1 MSESSRYVEV
11 SNNPINMRCSPV
23 LLAVLTASAAFG
35 FARPVQAQPSTPAQQ
50 ATSDRAA
57 SPNTTTLELGE
68 DRSGSPLPIRGAN
81 MTPEFIQSESVRPEA
96 NRFVTFASLELEPN
110 SDRQDIAQAVPTQQ
124 TQLNPSTE
132 SDQAPVP
139 APPLSFPTE
148 PPTQPVAPTAPPLDG
163 VQQPVTPGTPA
174 TPVAPVAPAT
184 PVAPTTPG
192 TPSAPGAPVPP
203 ETPVPAAPLSPD
215 AAPATPAVTQP
226 AAPEPRVLV
235 AEVAVEG
242 AEGDLQNTVYQA
254 IRTVAGRTTTRSQ
267 LQEDIN
273 AIFATGF
280 FTNVRVAP
288 EDTSLGV
295 RITFTVEPNPSLR
308 SVRLE
313 GSKVE
318 TITYKGEVVPT
329 QEAIDGIF
337 GSQYGRIINLNE
349 FQAGVA
355 ELNKLYQDNGYVL
368 AQVID
373 APQVAPNGRVTLTV
387 AEGEIE
393 NIQLRFLNRD
403 GDATDVDGEPIR
415 GRTRDFIITR
425 EFESK
430 PGDVFNRDRIQTDLQ
445 RAFALGIFEDLSL
458 SLNPSQTDPRK
469 VEVVVNVTERRTGS
483 IGASAGLSSSSGLF
497 GAVNLQESNLGGNNQ
512 SVGAQVQVGER
523 ALLFDLSFTDPW
535 IGGDPYR
542 TSYTVNAFG
551 RQSVSQI
558 FDGGPDEIQLQSTD
572 SEELTSFDDATRPR
586 IFRLG
591 GGVTFARPLDNGWRA
606 SLGAQVQRVTIQDGD
621 GDRVDSDR
629 RFIDED
635 GKVVSG
641 STGRALTFTSD
652 GVDYLATLQ
661 FSASQDR
668 RNDLNSTTSGSLLR
682 FSTEQSLPL
691 DGILFNRLRA
701 SYNYFIPTRLT
712 RFTTGC
718 QKADRTPA
726 DCAETIALSV
736 QAGTI
741 LGDLPPY
748 EAFALGGDGSVR
760 AYDGGEIGSGRSFA
774 QISAEYRFP
783 IISIVSGIL
792 FVDAA
797 SDLGSGDSVPGNPA
811 GERGKPGSGFG
822 YGAGLQVNSPLGQ
835 IRVFY
840 GIADDGSNRFSFGLG
855 ERF

>member
-1 MSESSRYVEV
+1 MSESSRCVEV
-11 SNNPINMRCSPV
+11 SNNPINMRCSPI
-23 LLAVLTASAAFG
+23 LLAVLTASAAFS
-35 FARPVQAQPSTPAQQ
+35 FTRPAQAQISA
-50 ATSDRAA
+50 SDLQTTRDWVAA
-57 SPNTTTLELGE
+57 SSNPIALEPVEALIV
-68 DRSGSPLPIRGAN
+68 SPLSMKGTA
-81 MTPEFIQSESVRPEA
+81 THEFVQPEFSRLVA
-96 NRFVTFASLELEPN
+96 NAQLEVAPTG
-110 SDRQDIAQAVPTQQ
+110 DRQDIAQAAPVQQ
-124 TQLNPSTE
+124 TQIDPSTPA
-132 SDQAPVP
+132 DQAP
-139 APPLSFPTE
+139 APPVS
-148 PPTQPVAPTAPPLDG
+148 PTAPPIQPVDPVVPDPSG
-163 VQQPVTPGTPA
+163 VQIPVAPDPAAPAIPGTPGTPA
-174 TPVAPVAPAT
+174 APA
-184 PVAPTTPG
+184 APG
-192 TPSAPGAPVPP
+192 TPVP
-203 ETPVPAAPLSPD
+203 SQ
-215 AAPATPAVTQP
+215 TPAFPLPPGVLP
-226 AAPEPRVLV
+226 APTPSTVEPTAPEPRVLV

-242 AEGDLQNTVYQA
+242 AEGDLQSTVYQA
-254 IRTVAGRTTTRSQ
+254 IRTIAGRTTTRSQ

-280 FTNVRVAP
+280 FANVRVAP
-288 EDTSLGV
+288 EDTPLGV
-295 RITFTVEPNPSLR
+295 RVTFTVEPNPSLR
-308 SVRLE
+308 RVRLE
-313 GSKVE
+313 GSRVE
-318 TITYKGEVVPT
+318 TITYKGEKVPT

-373 APQVAPNGRVTLTV
+373 APRVAPNGRVTLTV

-393 NIQLRFLNRD
+393 DIQLRFLNRD
-403 GDATDVDGEPIR
+403 GDATDVDGKPIK

-458 SLNPSQTDPRK
+458 SLNPSPTDPRK
-469 VEVVVNVTERRTGS
+469 VQVVVNVTERRTGS

-497 GAVNLQESNLGGNNQ
+497 GAVNLTESNLGGNNQ

-572 SEELTSFDDATRPR
+572 LDELNSFNDATRPR

-591 GGVTFARPLDNGWRA
+591 TGVTFARPLDNGWRA

-621 GDRVDSDR
+621 GDRVDNDR
-629 RFIDED
+629 RFINED
-635 GKVVSG
+635 GEVVNQAV
-641 STGRALTFTSD
+641 GRDLTFTND

-668 RNDLNSTTSGSLLR
+668 RNDPSNTTSGSLLR
-682 FSTEQSLPL
+682 FSTEQSFPL

-701 SYNYFIPTRLT
+701 SYNYFIPTNLT

-718 QKADRTPA
+718 QKKDRTPA
-726 DCAETIALSV
+726 DCAETIALSA

-811 GERGKPGSGFG
+811 GDRGKPGSGFG
-822 YGAGLQVNSPLGQ
+822 YGAGLQINSPLGQ

-840 GIADDGSNRFSFGLG
+840 GIADDNSNRFSFGLG

>member
-1 MSESSRYVEV
+1 M

-23 LLAVLTASAAFG
+23 LLAVLTASAAFS
-35 FARPVQAQPSTPAQQ
+35 FTRPAQAQISAPVQQ
-50 ATSDRAA
+50 ATRSWAA
-57 SPNTTTLELGE
+57 SSDTTMESGEL
-68 DRSGSPLPIRGAN
+68 SVSPFPIKEVGV
-81 MTPEFIQSESVRPEA
+81 PEFIQPKSRQPEFSRLVA
-96 NRFVTFASLELEPN
+96 NDQLEAVLT
-110 SDRQDIAQAVPTQQ
+110 SDRQDVAQAAPTQQ
-124 TQLNPSTE
+124 TQIEPSTPA
-132 SDQAPVP
+132 DQAPAP
-139 APPLSFPTE
+139 APPVSFPTN
-148 PPTQPVAPTAPPLDG
+148 PPTQPVTPLPLDPAVPG
-163 VQQPVTPGTPA
+163 IPSTPATPGTPA
-174 TPVAPVAPAT
+174 TPAT
-184 PVAPTTPG
+184 PT
-192 TPSAPGAPVPP
+192 APVPP
-203 ETPVPAAPLSPD
+203 GAAPS
-215 AAPATPAVTQP
+215 TEQP
-226 AAPEPRVLV
+226 TPEPRVLV
-235 AEVAVEG
+235 AEVAVNG

-254 IRTVAGRTTTRSQ
+254 IRTVAGQTTTRSQ

-280 FTNVRVAP
+280 FSNVQVAP
-288 EDTSLGV
+288 EDTPLGV
-295 RITFTVEPNPSLR
+295 RVTFTVQPNPPLR
-308 SVRLE
+308 RVRLE
-313 GSKVE
+313 GSNVE
-318 TITYKGEVVPT
+318 TLTYKGEKVPT

-337 GSQYGRIINLNE
+337 GSQYGRILNLNE
-349 FQAGVA
+349 FQTGVA

-368 AQVID
+368 AQVVD

-393 NIQLRFLNRD
+393 NIQLRFLDRD
-403 GDATDVDGEPIR
+403 GNAVDDQGKPIQ
-415 GRTRDFIITR
+415 GKTRDFIITR

-430 PGDVFNRDRIQTDLQ
+430 PGDVFNRDRIQADLQ

-458 SLNPSQTDPRK
+458 SLNPSQADPRK
-469 VEVVVNVTERRTGS
+469 VDVVVNVTERRTGS

-497 GAVNLQESNLGGNNQ
+497 GAVNLTESNLGGNNQ
-512 SVGAQVQVGER
+512 SLGAQVQVGER

-535 IGGDPYR
+535 IAGDPHR

-572 SEELTSFDDATRPR
+572 VDELDSFDDATRPR
-586 IFRLG
+586 VFRLG

-606 SLGAQVQRVTIQDGD
+606 SLGAQVQRVTIQDGH
-621 GDRVDSDR
+621 GDRVRSDR
-629 RFIDED
+629 RFINED
-635 GKVVSG
+635 GEVVSRA
-641 STGRALTFTSD
+641 TGRDLTFGSD

-661 FSASQDR
+661 FSASRDH
-668 RNDLNSTTSGSLLR
+668 RNDPSNTTSGSLLR
-682 FSTEQSLPL
+682 FSTEQSFPL

-718 QKADRTPA
+718 QKKDRTPA
-726 DCAETIALSV
+726 DCAETVALSA

-774 QISAEYRFP
+774 QITAEYRFP

-797 SDLGSGDSVPGNPA
+797 TDLGSGDSVPGNPA
-811 GERGKPGSGFG
+811 GDRGKPGSGYG

-840 GIADDGSNRFSFGLG
+840 GLADDGSNRFSFGLG

>member
-1 MSESSRYVEV
+1 MSESSRCVEV

-23 LLAVLTASAAFG
+23 LLAVLTASAAFS
-35 FARPVQAQPSTPAQQ
+35 FTRPAQAQVTAPDPQ
-50 ATSDRAA
+50 ATRDWVAA
-57 SPNTTTLELGE
+57 SFNPTTLELGA
-68 DRSGSPLPIRGAN
+68 DLSRLPLPLKGTV
-81 MTPEFIQSESVRPEA
+81 TPEFVQPEFSPLVANVRLA
-96 NRFVTFASLELEPN
+96 VTPHL
-110 SDRQDIAQAVPTQQ
+110 DRPDIAQNIAPNVAQAAPVSQ
-124 TQLNPSTE
+124 TPLNPTAG
-132 SDQAPVP
+132 DQAPVP
-139 APPLSFPTE
+139 QPPASPSEL
-148 PPTQPVAPTAPPLDG
+148 PTQPTDPVVPAPAPSG
-163 VQQPVTPGTPA
+163 VQFPIVPDPAVPAPAVAPGTPA
-174 TPVAPVAPAT
+174 API
-184 PVAPTTPG
+184 PG
-192 TPSAPGAPVPP
+192 TPIAPQAPASPLPPGAAPP
-203 ETPVPAAPLSPD
+203 PTTAEPT
-215 AAPATPAVTQP
+215 
-226 AAPEPRVLV
+226 APEPKVLV
-235 AEVAVEG
+235 AEVSVEG

-254 IRTVAGRTTTRSQ
+254 IRTIAGRTTTRSQ

-280 FTNVRVAP
+280 FSNVRVAP
-288 EDTSLGV
+288 EDTPLGV
-295 RITFTVEPNPSLR
+295 RVTFTVQPNPALR
-308 SVRLE
+308 NVRLE
-313 GSKVE
+313 GSRVE
-318 TITYKGEVVPT
+318 TLTYKGEVVPT
-329 QEAIDGIF
+329 QTAIDGIF

-349 FQAGVA
+349 FQAGVE

-403 GDATDVDGEPIR
+403 GDATDAEGNPIQ

-445 RAFALGIFEDLSL
+445 RAFALGIFDDLSL

-469 VEVVVNVTERRTGS
+469 VDVVVNVTERRTGS

-497 GAVNLQESNLGGNNQ
+497 GAVNLTESNLGGNNQ

-535 IGGDPYR
+535 IGGDPHR

-572 SEELTSFDDATRPR
+572 VDELNSFDDATRPR

-606 SLGAQVQRVTIQDGD
+606 SLGAQVQRVTVQDGD
-621 GDRVDSDR
+621 GNRVDSDR
-629 RFIDED
+629 RFINED
-635 GKVVSG
+635 GQVVTQT
-641 STGRALTFTSD
+641 TGRDLTFTND

-668 RNDLNSTTSGSLLR
+668 RNDPSNTTSGSLLR
-682 FSTEQSLPL
+682 FSTEQSFPL
-691 DGILFNRLRA
+691 DGIFFNRLRG
-701 SYNYFIPTRLT
+701 SYNYFIPTSLT
-712 RFTTGC
+712 RFTAGC
-718 QKADRTPA
+718 QKKDRTAA
-726 DCAETIALSV
+726 DCPETIALSA
-736 QAGTI
+736 QAGTV

-797 SDLGSGDSVPGNPA
+797 SDLGSGDNVPGNPA
-811 GERGKPGSGFG
+811 GDRDKPGSGYG
-822 YGAGLQVNSPLGQ
+822 YGAGLQINSPLGQ

-840 GIADDGSNRFSFGLG
+840 GIADDNSNRFSFGLG

>member
-1 MSESSRYVEV
+1 
-11 SNNPINMRCSPV
+11 MRCSPV
-23 LLAVLTASAAFG
+23 LLAVLTASAAFS
-35 FARPVQAQPSTPAQQ
+35 FTRPAQAQAPALDQQ
-50 ATSDRAA
+50 ATHNWVAA
-57 SPNTTTLELGE
+57 SFNPTALELDE
-68 DRSGSPLPIRGAN
+68 DLEGLVLPLANKGAV
-81 MTPEFIQSESVRPEA
+81 TPEQVQPEFSRSTA
-96 NRFVTFASLELEPN
+96 NAWLEVAPT
-110 SDRQDIAQAVPTQQ
+110 SDRQEIAQATPVQQ
-124 TQLNPSTE
+124 TQLNPPTAG
-132 SDQAPVP
+132 DQAPIP
-139 APPLSFPTE
+139 EPPVSPTDL
-148 PPTQPVAPTAPPLDG
+148 PTQPTDPVVPVPNPVPSPVIPDPVVPPTPVDPGTLDPT
-163 VQQPVTPGTPA
+163 VPIPTDPGTPE
-174 TPVAPVAPAT
+174 APQVPPAPL
-184 PVAPTTPG
+184 PPG
-192 TPSAPGAPVPP
+192 TLPTPSTAEP
-203 ETPVPAAPLSPD
+203 T
-215 AAPATPAVTQP
+215 
-226 AAPEPRVLV
+226 APEPRVLV
-235 AEVAVEG
+235 AEVTVEG
-242 AEGDLQNTVYQA
+242 VEGDLQNTVYQA

-280 FTNVRVAP
+280 FSNVRVAP
-288 EDTSLGV
+288 EDTPLGV
-295 RITFTVEPNPSLR
+295 RVAFTVEPNPSLR

-313 GSKVE
+313 GSSVE
-318 TITYKGEVVPT
+318 TITYQGEEVPT
-329 QEAIDGIF
+329 QAAIDGIF

-373 APQVAPNGRVTLTV
+373 APQVAPDGQVTLAV

-403 GDATDVDGEPIR
+403 GDATDDQGEPIR

-425 EFESK
+425 EFESQ
-430 PGDVFNRDRIQTDLQ
+430 PGDVFNRDLIQADLQ

-497 GAVNLQESNLGGNNQ
+497 GAINLTESNLGGNNQ

-558 FDGGPDEIQLQSTD
+558 FDGGSDEIQLQSTD
-572 SEELTSFDDATRPR
+572 LDELNSFDDATRPR

-591 GGVTFARPLDNGWRA
+591 TGVTFARPLDNGWRA

-629 RFIDED
+629 RFINED
-635 GKVVSG
+635 GEVVNRA
-641 STGRALTFTSD
+641 TGRDLTFTSD

-668 RNDLNSTTSGSLLR
+668 RNNPTATTSGSLLR

-701 SYNYFIPTRLT
+701 SYSYFIPTSLT

-718 QKADRTPA
+718 RQEDRTPT
-726 DCAETIALSV
+726 DCPETIALSAQV
-736 QAGTI
+736 GTV

-774 QISAEYRFP
+774 QITAEYRFP
-783 IISIVSGIL
+783 IVSIVSGIL

-811 GERGKPGSGFG
+811 GDRGKPGSGFG

>member
-1 MSESSRYVEV
+1 
-11 SNNPINMRCSPV
+11 
-23 LLAVLTASAAFG
+23 
-35 FARPVQAQPSTPAQQ
+35 
-50 ATSDRAA
+50 
-57 SPNTTTLELGE
+57 
-68 DRSGSPLPIRGAN
+68 
-81 MTPEFIQSESVRPEA
+81 
-96 NRFVTFASLELEPN
+96 
-110 SDRQDIAQAVPTQQ
+110 
-124 TQLNPSTE
+124 
-132 SDQAPVP
+132 
-139 APPLSFPTE
+139 
-148 PPTQPVAPTAPPLDG
+148 
-163 VQQPVTPGTPA
+163 
-174 TPVAPVAPAT
+174 
-184 PVAPTTPG
+184 
-192 TPSAPGAPVPP
+192 
-203 ETPVPAAPLSPD
+203 
-215 AAPATPAVTQP
+215 
-226 AAPEPRVLV
+226 
-235 AEVAVEG
+235 
-242 AEGDLQNTVYQA
+242 
-254 IRTVAGRTTTRSQ
+254 
-267 LQEDIN
+267 
-273 AIFATGF
+273 
-280 FTNVRVAP
+280 
-288 EDTSLGV
+288 
-295 RITFTVEPNPSLR
+295 
-308 SVRLE
+308 
-313 GSKVE
+313 
-318 TITYKGEVVPT
+318 
-329 QEAIDGIF
+329 
-337 GSQYGRIINLNE
+337 
-349 FQAGVA
+349 
-355 ELNKLYQDNGYVL
+355 VL
-368 AQVID
+368 AQVTD
-373 APQVAPNGRVTLTV
+373 APQVTPNGRVTLTV

-403 GDATDVDGEPIR
+403 GDAVDDEGKPIR
-415 GRTRDFIITR
+415 GRTRDFIVTR

-430 PGDVFNRDRIQTDLQ
+430 PGDIFNRDRIQTDLQ

-469 VEVVVNVTERRTGS
+469 VDVVVNVTERRTGS

-512 SVGAQVQVGER
+512 SVAAQVQVGER

-558 FDGGPDEIQLQSTD
+558 FDGGPDEIQLQSTNLD
-572 SEELTSFDDATRPR
+572 ELNSFNDATRPR
-586 IFRLG
+586 VFRLG

-606 SLGAQVQRVTIQDGD
+606 SLGAQVQRVTVQDGD
-621 GDRVDSDR
+621 SNSVESDR
-629 RFIDED
+629 RFINED
-635 GKVVSG
+635 GQVVNRA
-641 STGRALTFTSD
+641 TGRDLTFTDD

-668 RNDLNSTTSGSLLR
+668 RNDPSNTTSGSLLR
-682 FSTEQSLPL
+682 FSTEQSFPL
-691 DGILFNRLRA
+691 DGIFFNRLRA

-712 RFTTGC
+712 RFTEGC
-718 QKADRTPA
+718 QKKDRTPA
-726 DCAETIALSV
+726 DCAETIALSL

-797 SDLGSGDSVPGNPA
+797 SDLGSGSSVPGNPA
-811 GERGKPGSGFG
+811 GDRGKPGSGYG

>member
-1 MSESSRYVEV
+1 MSESSRCVEV

-23 LLAVLTASAAFG
+23 LLAVLTASAAFS
-35 FARPVQAQPSTPAQQ
+35 FARPAQAQPAALTQPAIGDWAATPLQLGDDISVSPISSSYPQGVAAVESASASVQFVTN
-50 ATSDRAA
+50 AVMNAGAKVEAVRSDRA
-57 SPNTTTLELGE
+57 
-68 DRSGSPLPIRGAN
+68 
-81 MTPEFIQSESVRPEA
+81 
-96 NRFVTFASLELEPN
+96 
-110 SDRQDIAQAVPTQQ
+110 DIAQAAPVQQ
-124 TQLNPSTE
+124 SQIAPPAE
-132 SDQAPVP
+132 SDQAPAP
-139 APPLSFPTE
+139 APPVFFPE
-148 PPTQPVAPTAPPLDG
+148 QPIPQPAAPTAP
-163 VQQPVTPGTPA
+163 
-174 TPVAPVAPAT
+174 
-184 PVAPTTPG
+184 TTP
-192 TPSAPGAPVPP
+192 TPSDAQPASP
-203 ETPVPAAPLSPD
+203 TP
-215 AAPATPAVTQP
+215 AAPATPGTPTTPTIPVPSAPAPGTSPTAPSTTQP
-226 AAPEPRVLV
+226 TAEPRVLV
-235 AEVAVEG
+235 AEVAVAGSEG
-242 AEGDLQNTVYQA
+242 ELPGELQNTVYQA
-254 IRTVAGRTTTRSQ
+254 IRTQAGRTTTRSQ

-288 EDTSLGV
+288 EDTPLGV
-295 RITFTVEPNPSLR
+295 RITFTVQANPTLT

-318 TITYKGEVVPT
+318 TIEYKGEEVPT
-329 QEAIDGIF
+329 QEALNGIF
-337 GSQYGRIINLNE
+337 GGQYNRILNLRE
-349 FQAGVA
+349 FQTGID

-403 GDATDVDGEPIR
+403 GDAVDDEGQPIR
-415 GRTRDFIITR
+415 GRTRDFIVTR
-425 EFESK
+425 EFESQ
-430 PGDVFNRDRIQTDLQ
+430 PGDVFNRDRIQADLQ
-445 RAFALGIFEDLSL
+445 RAFALGIFDDLSL

-469 VEVVVNVTERRTGS
+469 VDVIVNVTERKTGS

-497 GAVNLQESNLGGNNQ
+497 GAINLQESNLGGNNQ
-512 SVGAQVQVGER
+512 SLGAQVQVGER

-535 IGGDPYR
+535 IGGDPNR

-551 RQSVSQI
+551 RQSISQI

-572 SEELTSFDDATRPR
+572 SDELNNFDDATRPR

-606 SLGAQVQRVTIQDGD
+606 SLGAQVQQVTIQDGD
-621 GDRVDSDR
+621 GDRVEEDR
-629 RFIDED
+629 RFINED
-635 GKVVSG
+635 GEVVNRA
-641 STGRALTFTSD
+641 TGRDLTFTND

-668 RNDLNSTTSGSLLR
+668 RNSPSNTTSGSIFR
-682 FSTEQSLPL
+682 FSTEQSVPL

-701 SYNYFIPTRLT
+701 SYNYFIPTRFS
-712 RFTTGC
+712 RFTEGC
-718 QKADRTPA
+718 QKRDRTNDECP
-726 DCAETIALSV
+726 ETLALSA

-748 EAFALGGDGSVR
+748 EAFALGGDSSVR

-774 QISAEYRFP
+774 QLSAEYRFP

-797 SDLGSGDSVPGNPA
+797 TDLGSGDSVPGNPA
-811 GERGKPGSGFG
+811 GDRGKPGSGFG
-822 YGAGLQVNSPLGQ
+822 YGAGLQINSPLGQ

-840 GIADDGSNRFSFGLG
+840 GLADDGSNRFSFGLG

>member
-1 MSESSRYVEV
+1 M
-11 SNNPINMRCSPV
+11 
-23 LLAVLTASAAFG
+23 AVLTASAAFS
-35 FARPVQAQPSTPAQQ
+35 FTRPAQAQGVVPVQQ
-50 ATSDRAA
+50 ATRDWAAA
-57 SPNTTTLELGE
+57 SSATTLELGE
-68 DRSGSPLPIRGAN
+68 DLSVVPLPKGEV
-81 MTPEFIQSESVRPEA
+81 TPEFVQPKFSRLVA
-96 NRFVTFASLELEPN
+96 NAQLEVAPTGE
-110 SDRQDIAQAVPTQQ
+110 RQNIAQTAPVQQ
-124 TQLNPSTE
+124 TQLNLPTPA
-132 SDQAPVP
+132 DQAPVP
-139 APPLSFPTE
+139 APPVSPTE
-148 PPTQPVAPTAPPLDG
+148 LPTQPIDPVAPVPSAPVAPVPSD
-163 VQQPVTPGTPA
+163 VQPPVIPTPAVPETPAAPATPGTPRTPTTPTTPGTPA
-174 TPVAPVAPAT
+174 TPQTPTAPLP
-184 PVAPTTPG
+184 
-192 TPSAPGAPVPP
+192 PGAS
-203 ETPVPAAPLSPD
+203 PAPS
-215 AAPATPAVTQP
+215 TVQP
-226 AAPEPRVLV
+226 TAPEPRVLV
-235 AEVAVEG
+235 GEVVVEG

-254 IRTVAGRTTTRSQ
+254 IRTIAGQTTTRAQ

-273 AIFATGF
+273 AIFATGYF
-280 FTNVRVAP
+280 ANVRVAP
-288 EDTSLGV
+288 QDTPLGV
-295 RITFTVEPNPSLR
+295 RVTFTVEPNPTLR
-308 SVRLE
+308 RVRLQ
-313 GSKVE
+313 GSRVE
-318 TITYKGEVVPT
+318 TLTYKGKKVST

-337 GSQYGRIINLNE
+337 AAQYGKIINLNE

-368 AQVID
+368 AQVTD

-393 NIQLRFLNRD
+393 AIQLRFLNRD
-403 GDATDVDGEPIR
+403 GDATDDQGKPIK

-430 PGDVFNRDRIQTDLQ
+430 PGDIFNRDRIQADLQ

-469 VEVVVNVTERRTGS
+469 VDVVVNVTERRTGS

-497 GAVNLQESNLGGNNQ
+497 GAVNLTESNLGGNNQ
-512 SVGAQVQVGER
+512 SVGAQIQVGQR

-535 IGGDPYR
+535 IGGDPHR

-572 SEELTSFDDATRPR
+572 PSEFDSFNDATRPR

-591 GGVTFARPLDNGWRA
+591 TGVTFARPLDNGWRA
-606 SLGAQVQRVTIQDGD
+606 SLGAQVQRVTVQDGH
-621 GDRVDSDR
+621 GDRVKSDR
-629 RFIDED
+629 RFINQD
-635 GKVVSG
+635 GQVVSRA
-641 STGRALTFTSD
+641 TGRDLTFTSD

-668 RNDLNSTTSGSLLR
+668 RNDANNTTSGHLLR
-682 FSTEQSLPL
+682 FSTEQSFPL

-712 RFTTGC
+712 RFTAGC
-718 QKADRTPA
+718 QKKDRTPA
-726 DCAETIALSV
+726 DCGETLALSA

-741 LGDLPPY
+741 LGDVPPY

-797 SDLGSGDSVPGNPA
+797 TDLGSGSSVPGNPA
-811 GERGKPGSGFG
+811 GVRGKPGSGFG

>member
-1 MSESSRYVEV
+1 MSESSRCVEV

-23 LLAVLTASAAFG
+23 LLAVLTASAAFS
-35 FARPVQAQPSTPAQQ
+35 FTRPAQAQGNAPAPQSTHDWVAESSNP
-50 ATSDRAA
+50 
-57 SPNTTTLELGE
+57 TTLKLGE
-68 DRSGSPLPIRGAN
+68 DLGVLPLPPSGTTTYDSVQPEFSPLVAN
-81 MTPEFIQSESVRPEA
+81 AGLTIAPSHVRQ
-96 NRFVTFASLELEPN
+96 N
-110 SDRQDIAQAVPTQQ
+110 IAQNIAPTVAQAAPVSQ
-124 TQLNPSTE
+124 APLNPTAG
-132 SDQAPVP
+132 DQAPVP
-139 APPLSFPTE
+139 QPPASPTE
-148 PPTQPVAPTAPPLDG
+148 LPTQPTDPVVPAPSGLQLPVVPAPAAPGTPTAP
-163 VQQPVTPGTPA
+163 TPGTPIAPQTPASPLPPSA
-174 TPVAPVAPAT
+174 TPT
-184 PVAPTTPG
+184 PSTAAPT
-192 TPSAPGAPVPP
+192 
-203 ETPVPAAPLSPD
+203 
-215 AAPATPAVTQP
+215 
-226 AAPEPRVLV
+226 APEPRVLV
-235 AEVAVEG
+235 AEVSVEG

-254 IRTVAGRTTTRSQ
+254 IRTVAGQTTTRSQ

-280 FTNVRVAP
+280 FSNVRVAP
-288 EDTSLGV
+288 EDTPLGV
-295 RITFTVEPNPSLR
+295 RVTFTVQPNPALR
-308 SVRLE
+308 NVRLE

-318 TITYKGEVVPT
+318 TLTYKGESVPT
-329 QEAIDGIF
+329 QTAIDGIF

-349 FQAGVA
+349 FQAGVE

-403 GDATDVDGEPIR
+403 GDATDADGKPIR

-469 VEVVVNVTERRTGS
+469 VDVVVNVTERRTGS

-497 GAVNLQESNLGGNNQ
+497 GAVNLTESNLGGNNQ

-535 IGGDPYR
+535 IGGDPHR

-572 SEELTSFDDATRPR
+572 VDELNSFNDATRPR

-606 SLGAQVQRVTIQDGD
+606 SLGAQVQRVTVQDGD
-621 GDRVDSDR
+621 GKRVQSDR
-629 RFIDED
+629 RFINED
-635 GKVVSG
+635 GQVVTQA
-641 STGRALTFTSD
+641 TGRDLTFTSD

-668 RNDLNSTTSGSLLR
+668 RNDPSNTTSGSLLR
-682 FSTEQSLPL
+682 FSTEQSFPL
-691 DGILFNRLRA
+691 DGIFFNRLRA
-701 SYNYFIPTRLT
+701 SYNYFIPTSFT
-712 RFTTGC
+712 RFTAGC
-718 QKADRTPA
+718 QKKDRTAA
-726 DCAETIALSV
+726 DCPETIALSA
-736 QAGTI
+736 QAGTV

-811 GERGKPGSGFG
+811 GDRGKPGSGYG
-822 YGAGLQVNSPLGQ
+822 YGAGLQINSPLGQ

-840 GIADDGSNRFSFGLG
+840 GIADDNSNRFSFGLG